1 MGTSQVINRGS
12 SPKDGKLAL
21 VKWICRKN
29 NYSLATP
36 DKIDNL
42 KDYALLP
49 LVPEEGSS

>member
-42 KDYALLP
+42 KDYTSP
-49 LVPEEGSS
+49 LRPEEGSS